1 MAVRVRTK
9 RRSNVNRNDMR
20 GNVQTVLGIIGAEKL
35 GVTLPH
41 EHFLIDLAVRFQHP
55 VRISDR
61 AKSLK
66 PVNLEN
72 LGWIH
77 YHPMSNMDNLQ
88 LTDEEIA
95 VKEGLLYKH
104 SGGHSVVDVTNVGI
118 GRDPLAL
125 ARISRATG
133 LNIVMGSGYYSEK
146 TWPDGFVPA
155 EETITEHIVRD
166 IEVGVEDTGIK
177 AGLIGE
183 IGTEWPISDNER
195 MSLRAAAAAQKVT
208 GAAINVHSGNSP
220 ACPFEIIA
228 ILDRA
233 GADINHVAIS
243 HCDTRIFDHDTLV
256 RLAETGCY
264 IEYDCF
270 GFEGWYER
278 RMVLSED
285 NPVKCDL
292 PNDAGRIDALMRLI
306 NAGFLGQILISHDI
320 CMKYRLRHYGGAG
333 YAHILDNV
341 VPLMRAKGMAEAY
354 INALLVE
361 NPKRFLRFV

>member
-1 MAVRVRTK
+1 MSRA
-9 RRSNVNRNDMR
+9 DLR
-20 GNVQTVLGIIGAEKL
+20 GKVQTVLGIIEANEL

-41 EHFLIDLAVRFQHP
+41 EHFLIDLSVRFQHP
-55 VRISDR
+55 VRMSDR
-61 AKSLK
+61 AMSLK

-77 YHPMSNMDNLQ
+77 YHPMSNIDNLQ
-88 LTDEEIA
+88 LMDEEIA

-104 SGGHSVVDVTNVGI
+104 SGGHSVVDLTNIGI

-133 LNIVMGSGYYSEK
+133 LHIVMGSGYYSEA
-146 TWPDGFVPA
+146 TWPDGAVPT
-155 EETITEHIVRD
+155 EEMIIEQIVRD
-166 IEVGVEDTGIK
+166 IEVGVEDTGLR

-183 IGTEWPISDNER
+183 IGTEWPISDNEK
-195 MSLRAAAAAQKVT
+195 MSLRAAAAAQKRT

-220 ACPFEIIA
+220 SCPFEIIET
-228 ILDRA
+228 LDRA
-233 GADINHVAIS
+233 GADINRVAIS
-243 HCDTRIFDHDTLV
+243 HCDSRIFDHDTLV

-292 PNDAGRIDALMRLI
+292 PNDAARIDALIRLI
-306 NAGFLGQILISHDI
+306 EAGFLGKILISQDI
-320 CMKYRLRHYGGAG
+320 CVKYRLRHYGGGG

-341 VPLMRAKGMAEAY
+341 VPLMRAKGMAEAH

-361 NPKRFLRFV
+361 NPKTFLQFV

>member
-1 MAVRVRTK
+1 
-9 RRSNVNRNDMR
+9 MR
-20 GNVQTVLGIIGAEKL
+20 GKVQTVLGIIAAEEL

-41 EHFLIDLAVRFQHP
+41 EHFLIDLSVRFQHP

-61 AKSLK
+61 AMSLK

-77 YHPMSNMDNLQ
+77 YHPMSNIDNLQ
-88 LTDEEIA
+88 LMDEEIA

-125 ARISRATG
+125 ARIARATG

-146 TWPDGFVPA
+146 TWPDGFVPTEEMIA
-155 EETITEHIVRD
+155 EQIVRD

-183 IGTEWPISDNER
+183 IGTEWPISDNEK
-195 MSLRAAAAAQKVT
+195 MSLRAAAAAQAKT

-220 ACPFEIIA
+220 ACPFEIIET
-228 ILDRA
+228 LERA
-233 GADINHVAIS
+233 GADVGHVVIS
-243 HCDTRIFDHDTLV
+243 HCDTRIFDHATLV

-264 IEYDCF
+264 VEYDCF

-285 NPVKCDL
+285 DPVKCDL
-292 PNDAGRIDALMRLI
+292 PNDAARIDTLIRLI
-306 NAGFLGQILISHDI
+306 EAGFLGNILISHDI
-320 CMKYRLRHYGGAG
+320 CTKYRLRQYGGAG

-341 VPLMRAKGMAEAY
+341 VPLMRAKGMAEAH

-361 NPKRFLRFV
+361 NPKRFLQFL